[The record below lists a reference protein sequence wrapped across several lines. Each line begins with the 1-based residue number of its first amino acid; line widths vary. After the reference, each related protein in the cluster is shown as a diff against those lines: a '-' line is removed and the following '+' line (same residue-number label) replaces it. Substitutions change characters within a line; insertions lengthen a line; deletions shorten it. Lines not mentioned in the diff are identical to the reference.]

1 MLTGKKIR
9 LLRQIHG
16 YTQEEL
22 ASIIGRTRALVSH
35 IEQSDKVNHD
45 TLLLILKLF
54 RLSEEEFKRFDNT
67 DLKKPKSKDYSTN
80 EEPVLQLK
88 EKLTGYQKENEMLK
102 DLVESQKEI
111 IKLLKSSKKQY

>member
-1 MLTGKKIR
+1 
-9 LLRQIHG
+9 
-16 YTQEEL
+16 
-22 ASIIGRTRALVSH
+22 
-35 IEQSDKVNHD
+35 
-45 TLLLILKLF
+45 LLLILKLF

-80 EEPVLQLK
+80 EEPILQLK
-88 EKLTGYQKENEMLK
+88 EKLTGYQKENETLK